1 MANVSKNPS
10 SRFLPALAVLALFA
24 GSPRAFA
31 HDAAEND
38 HSSASAHEGG
48 TESDEEFETKHL
60 FGFTEGTDVGEA
72 GGRELEFETFANIGK
87 QGGGR
92 YDALEQE
99 INYEA
104 APTSRFGYEATL
116 HGVSQQIGNVPG
128 LNNLSQTTF
137 SGVSLNPKWILLT
150 RGVDAPFGLA
160 VSIQPEYDRIDPV
173 IGAHANNF
181 VLGSRVY
188 LDAELIEK
196 KLYGAAN
203 LIFSPEVDNETLY
216 GISQY
221 ALFGATAALTWRF
234 TPALAFGGE
243 IEQYETYN
251 SLGFSRATGS
261 ATYLGPT
268 MHWQI
273 SPKVFAAA
281 AWSAQIAGQPSN
293 SSPATLALYNQ
304 SDISRQRGRLTVGV
318 EF

>member
-1 MANVSKNPS
+1 LKFCENPVPKL
-10 SRFLPALAVLALFA
+10 LPALAILGLFA
-24 GSPRAFA
+24 GSPHAFA
-31 HDAAEND
+31 HDAAENE

-48 TESDEEFETKHL
+48 TESDEGFETKHL
-60 FGFTEGTDVGEA
+60 FGFTEGTDVGET
-72 GGRELEFETFANIGK
+72 GGRELEFETTANIGK
-87 QGGGR
+87 RGGGR

-99 INYEA
+99 VNYEA

-116 HGVSQQIGNVPG
+116 RGVSQQIGNVPG

-137 SGVSLNPKWILLT
+137 SGISVTPKWILLT

-160 VSIQPEYDRIDPV
+160 VSLQPEYDRIDPV

-181 VLGSRVY
+181 VLASRVY

-196 KLYGAAN
+196 KLYAAAN
-203 LIFSPEVDNETLY
+203 LIFSPEVDNETFQ

-221 ALFGATAALTWRF
+221 ALFGVTAALTWRL
-234 TPALAFGGE
+234 TPAFAFGGE
-243 IEQYETYN
+243 IEQYETYD
-251 SLGFSRATGS
+251 SLGFSRTTGS

-273 SPKVFAAA
+273 SPKVFVAA
-281 AWSAQIAGQPSN
+281 AWSAQIASQIPN
-293 SSPATLALYNQ
+293 SSPAALALYNQ
-304 SDISRQRGRLTVGV
+304 SDISRQRGRLVIGV

>member
-1 MANVSKNPS
+1 MANIGKNLPLK
-10 SRFLPALAVLALFA
+10 FLPVLAVLGLFA
-24 GSPRAFA
+24 GAPGALA
-31 HDAAEND
+31 HDAADSEPA
-38 HSSASAHEGG
+38 SASAHEGG
-48 TESDEEFETKHL
+48 ADSGEEFETKHL
-60 FGFTEGTDVGEA
+60 FGFTEGTDVGEV

-87 QGGGR
+87 RGGGR

-137 SGVSLNPKWILLT
+137 SGVSFNPKYILLT

-160 VSIQPEYDRIDPV
+160 VSLQPEYDRIDPV
-173 IGAHANNF
+173 TGAHANNF

-196 KLYGAAN
+196 KLYAAAN
-203 LIFSPEVDNETLY
+203 LIFSPEVDNETFY
-216 GISQY
+216 GVSQY
-221 ALFGATAALTWRF
+221 ALFGATAALTWRLM
-234 TPALAFGGE
+234 PAFAVGGE
-243 IEQYETYN
+243 VEFYQAYN
-251 SLGFSRATGS
+251 SLGFSQTIGS

-281 AWSAQIAGQPSN
+281 AWSAQIAGQPCN
-293 SSPATLALYNQ
+293 SSPAALALYNQ